1 MFEADLT
8 MSPVDAGAPAT
19 MPACTGRL
27 FVAMVIYATVAAV
40 WMIAGFGGEQ
50 VMHYVGLLA
59 DVPVCLAAV
68 IITAAAA
75 RSAPRGAVQQAWRC
89 MAFALALY
97 FIGTVIASAS
107 WLRGIDPYPGFAD
120 IFFSGFYLPLFIGVA
135 LLIRAAATRLPWVR
149 LALDG
154 TIFVVGFGAFFWFLV
169 IRPATQTVEVG
180 LLKQVLSQAYLAA
193 NCLLLLA
200 LGVLQLVG
208 VGNAGGRRI
217 PLLLIA
223 GYATM
228 FIGDIM
234 WALAKVGGG
243 YLPGGLQDVI
253 YVVCY
258 LPLAAAACEQLR
270 GRATQAPAPESRV
283 DLLAQSLPYAA
294 MLSAFAVLVYFARD
308 DLGGP
313 AALMTIIV
321 FALMLLLMVRQGIT
335 LREDAIGR
343 EQRATRLVEARYAS
357 LIANASDVIM
367 IVAPDGGLR
376 FASAACQRT
385 FGLEPLDISGRN
397 LLDLWAGDDRE
408 HLRAFLGELAMS
420 SSGVFGPVELRLER
434 GAGRQTLEIVG
445 SNLTADPAV
454 EGLALNF
461 RNISDRKALEEQL
474 RQLAFHDP
482 LTLLA
487 NRNLFRDRVQHALAL
502 AQRGKHHIAVMFL
515 DLDNFKNIN
524 DSLGHEAG
532 DHLLR
537 AVAQRL
543 IQATRSCDTVARLGG
558 DEFAILIE
566 GVGQKAGVEYVAA
579 VVIEALDAPFAIA
592 DMQVRVAAS
601 IGVALSAPEDAADAL
616 LSNADL
622 AMYKAKA
629 AGKGRYVVFEPQM
642 QQALRERVQLE
653 TDISRALKAREF
665 FLEYQPII
673 DLGTRSLLGVEAL
686 VRWRHPQYGV
696 LQPARFIQVAEE
708 SGQII
713 ELGRWVLL
721 EACQELHRWRA
732 SVAGGAGLRIAVN
745 VSGRH
750 LQHGN
755 LIQDVERALRM
766 SELEP
771 GNLVIELTESTI
783 MHNTD
788 ANLERL
794 QKLKALGV
802 RLAIDDFGTGYSS
815 LSYLH
820 RFPIDIL
827 KIDRSFVGR
836 LTSDDD
842 GPELARA
849 VVSLGETL
857 GLDTVAEG
865 IEFEEQ
871 VEALLALGC
880 VAGQGFLFAR
890 AASLAQLSGSPFVAR
905 RNELWNAQAAN
916 QKASATGRFPA
927 LKFAGRRNAS

>member
-1 MFEADLT
+1 MLKADLT
-8 MSPVDAGAPAT
+8 MAHVDACAPAT

-27 FVAMVIYATVAAV
+27 FIAMVIYATVAAV
-40 WMIAGFGGEQ
+40 WMVAGFGGEQ

-59 DVPVCLAAV
+59 DLPVCLAAT

-75 RSAPRGAVQQAWRC
+75 RRAPPGAVQHAWRC
-89 MAFALALY
+89 MTLALALY
-97 FIGTVIASAS
+97 LIGSVIATAS

-120 IFFSGFYLPLFIGVA
+120 IFFAGFYLPLFIGIA
-135 LLIRAAATRLPWVR
+135 LLIRTAALRLPWLR

-169 IRPATQTVEVG
+169 IRPAAEAAEVG
-180 LLKQVLSQAYLAA
+180 LLKQVLSQAYLAS

-217 PLLLIA
+217 PLLLTA

-228 FIGDIM
+228 FIADIM
-234 WALAKVGGG
+234 WALGKVGGS

-270 GRATQAPAPESRV
+270 GRSTQALVQESRV
-283 DLLAQSLPYAA
+283 DLLPQSLPYAA
-294 MLSAFAVLVYFARD
+294 MLAAFAVLVYFARG
-308 DLGGP
+308 DLGGA

-335 LREDAIGR
+335 LREDAAGR

-385 FGLEPLDISGRN
+385 FGLEPLDIHGRN
-397 LLDLWAGDDRE
+397 LLDLWTGDDRE
-408 HLRAFLGELAMS
+408 QLRAFLAEVVVSA
-420 SSGVFGPVELRLER
+420 SGVVGPVELRLER
-434 GAGRQTLEIVG
+434 GTGRQTLEIVG

-461 RNISDRKALEEQL
+461 RDISDRKALEEQL

-487 NRNLFRDRVQHALAL
+487 NRNLFRDRVQHALTL

-543 IQATRSCDTVARLGG
+543 IQATRSGDTVARLGG
-558 DEFAILIE
+558 DEFAILVE
-566 GVGQKAGVEYVAA
+566 GVAQKAGVEYVAA
-579 VVIEALDAPFAIA
+579 VVIESLGAPFTIA
-592 DMQVRVAAS
+592 EAQVRVAAS
-601 IGVALSAPEDAADAL
+601 LGVALSGPDDAADAL

-629 AGKGRYVVFEPQM
+629 AGKGSYVVFEPQM

-653 TDISRALKAREF
+653 ADISRALKAREF

-696 LQPARFIQVAEE
+696 LQPARFIQAAED

-732 SVAGGAGLRIAVN
+732 SVAGGSGLRVSVN
-745 VSGRH
+745 ISGRH

-755 LIQDVERALRM
+755 LIQDVQRAVRM

-788 ANLERL
+788 VNLERL
-794 QKLKALGV
+794 QRLKALGV

-849 VVSLGETL
+849 VVSLGETM

-865 IEFEEQ
+865 IELEEQ

-890 AASLAQLSGSPFVAR
+890 AASLAQLSASPFVAR
-905 RNELWNAQAAN
+905 RNELWSAQAAN
-916 QKASATGRFPA
+916 EKSSATGRFPA
-927 LKFAGRRNAS
+927 LKIAGRRTAG

>member
-1 MFEADLT
+1 MLEADLT
-8 MSPVDAGAPAT
+8 VSPVDAGAPAT
-19 MPACTGRL
+19 LPAWTGRL
-27 FVAMVIYATVAAV
+27 FIAMVIYATTAAV
-40 WMIAGFGGEQ
+40 WMAAGFGGEQ

-59 DVPVCLAAV
+59 DIPVCLATV

-75 RSAPRGAVQQAWRC
+75 RRAPAGAVQQGWGW
-89 MAFALALY
+89 MALALALY
-97 FIGTVIASAS
+97 FIGSVIATAS
-107 WLRGIDPYPGFAD
+107 WLCGVDPYPGVADVFFA
-120 IFFSGFYLPLFIGVA
+120 SFYLPIFVGVV
-135 LLIRAAATRLPWVR
+135 LLIRAAATRLPWAR
-149 LALDG
+149 LALDA
-154 TIFVVGFGAFFWFLV
+154 TIFMVGFGAFFWFLV
-169 IRPATQTVEVG
+169 IRPAAQAAELG
-180 LLKQVLSQAYLAA
+180 LLKQALSQFYLAS

-200 LGVLQLVG
+200 FGVLQLVG
-208 VGNAGGRRI
+208 VGSAGGRRI
-217 PLLLIA
+217 PLFLTV

-228 FIGDIM
+228 FIGDIL
-234 WALAKVGGG
+234 WALGKVGGG

-253 YVVCY
+253 YVACY
-258 LPLAAAACEQLR
+258 LPLAAAAREQLR
-270 GRATQAPAPESRV
+270 GSADRAPAQGSRV
-283 DLLAQSLPYAA
+283 NLLAQSLPYAA
-294 MLSAFAVLVYFARD
+294 MLTAFAVLVYFARG

-335 LREDAIGR
+335 LREDAMWR

-376 FASAACQRT
+376 FASAACERT
-385 FGLEPLDISGRN
+385 FGLEPRDISGRS
-397 LLDLWAGDDRE
+397 LLDLWIGEDRE
-408 HLRAFLGELAMS
+408 HLRAFLAEVAMS
-420 SSGVFGPVELRLER
+420 TSGVVGPVELRLEQ
-434 GAGRQTLEIVG
+434 GTGRQTLEIVG
-445 SNLTADPAV
+445 SNLTGDPAV
-454 EGLALNF
+454 EGLALNV
-461 RNISDRKALEEQL
+461 RDISDRKALEEQL

-487 NRNLFRDRVQHALAL
+487 NRNLFRDRVQHALTL
-502 AQRGKHHIAVMFL
+502 SQRGKHHVAVMFL

-543 IQATRSCDTVARLGG
+543 IKATRTCDTVARLGG

-566 GVGQKAGVEYVAA
+566 GVAQKAGVEYVAA
-579 VVIEALDAPFAIA
+579 VVIEALGAPFTISES
-592 DMQVRVAAS
+592 QVRVAAS
-601 IGVALSAPEDAADAL
+601 LGVALSAPDDAADAL

-629 AGKGRYVVFEPQM
+629 AGKGRYVIFEPQM

-653 TDISRALKAREF
+653 ADISRALQAHEF

-673 DLGTRSLLGVEAL
+673 DLGTRSLLGIEAL
-686 VRWRHPQYGV
+686 VRWRHPQHGV

-721 EACQELHRWRA
+721 EACQELHRWRD
-732 SVAGGAGLRIAVN
+732 SIAGGAGLRVAVN
-745 VSGRH
+745 ISGRH

-755 LIQDVERALRM
+755 LIQDVARALRV
-766 SELEP
+766 SGLES

-794 QKLKALGV
+794 QQLKALGV
-802 RLAIDDFGTGYSS
+802 KLAIDDFGTGYSS

-865 IEFEEQ
+865 IEFEAQ
-871 VEALLALGC
+871 VDALLALGC

-890 AASLAQLSGSPFVAR
+890 ATSLEQLSMSPFVTR
-905 RNELWNAQAAN
+905 RNELWNVQAAN
-916 QKASATGRFPA
+916 EKASATGRFPA
-927 LKFAGRRNAS
+927 LKIAGRRNVS